1 MRLPTR
7 LLPRVSAS
15 ALLACLT
22 LGSTVV
28 LAQPPGFQPPVQRSP
43 REAAMVDVTGYWVAL
58 VTEDWLWRMVTPP
71 VGDVTSV
78 PLNPAGRQAAN
89 SWDLERDNA
98 NGDQCKAFGAAGL
111 MRQPLRLH
119 ITWEDDDTLRIDTDI
134 GQQTRLLHFAPDA
147 SATAEPSLQGQSQAG
162 WTRSV
167 GGFDMRAF
175 FGDPKDTPQGPIK
188 ASLKVVTDN
197 LLPGYLRKNGV
208 PYSAGTELTEYFS
221 TIATSD
227 NQYLTLLSI
236 VRDPMYL
243 TGDFVTSSQF
253 RKEADDANWNPSP
266 CHTAPPAP
274 AAAPEGAE

>member
-1 MRLPTR
+1 MRLMT
-7 LLPRVSAS
+7 RVSAS
-15 ALLACLT
+15 ALLACMT
-22 LGSTVV
+22 FGSTVV
-28 LAQPPGFQPPVQRSP
+28 LAQPPGFQPPVQRTP

-58 VTEDWLWRMVTPP
+58 VTEDWLWRMVTPQR
-71 VGDVTSV
+71 GDVTSV

-89 SWDLERDNA
+89 AWDLERDNA

-119 ITWEDDDTLRIDTDI
+119 ITWEDDDTLRIDTDL
-134 GQQTRLLHFAPDA
+134 GEQTRLLHFTADA
-147 SATAEPSLQGQSQAG
+147 SANSEPSLQGQSQAG

-208 PYSAGTELTEYFS
+208 PYSAQTELTEYFS

-227 NQYLTLLSI
+227 NEYLTLLSI

-253 RKEADDANWNPSP
+253 RKEADDSNWNPSP

>member
-1 MRLPTR
+1 
-7 LLPRVSAS
+7 
-15 ALLACLT
+15 
-22 LGSTVV
+22 
-28 LAQPPGFQPPVQRSP
+28 
-43 REAAMVDVTGYWVAL
+43 MVDVTGYWVAL

-78 PLNPAGRQAAN
+78 PMNPAGRQAAN

-98 NGDQCKAFGAAGL
+98 NGEQCKAFGAAGL

-119 ITWEDDDTLRIDTDI
+119 ITWEDDDTLRIDTDA
-134 GQQTRLLHFAPDA
+134 GEQTRLLHFTADA
-147 SATAEPSLQGQSQAG
+147 AASTEASWQGQSQAG

-175 FGDPKDTPQGPIK
+175 FGDPKDTPPGPIK

-208 PYSAGTELTEYFS
+208 PYSAQTELTEYFS

-227 NQYLTLLSI
+227 NEYLTLLSI
-236 VRDPMYL
+236 VRDPVYL

-274 AAAPEGAE
+274 PAAPEGAE